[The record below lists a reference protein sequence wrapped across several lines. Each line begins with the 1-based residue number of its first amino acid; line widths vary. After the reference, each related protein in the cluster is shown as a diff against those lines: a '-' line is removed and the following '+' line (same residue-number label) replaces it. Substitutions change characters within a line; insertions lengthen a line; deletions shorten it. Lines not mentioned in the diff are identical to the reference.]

1 MSEILSAFPFEAFA
15 RGAGLML
22 SLIVAIGAQ
31 NIFVISQGL
40 AKSHVAAVCAICAL
54 CDAVLTGIGIFLIGG
69 SLGENPNFA
78 LFLGAGGVVFLL
90 CYALASFRSAVQGS
104 HFAKIQNSA
113 GGALTPVVAKALA
126 VTLLNP
132 HVYLD
137 TVVVVGSLGATIEST
152 QKPWFLRRHYGCFVR
167 VVFRLRIRRTR
178 LFKALCQPQGM
189 AHNRCARGGFNAI
202 HGVSDREIYL

>member
-69 SLGENPNFA
+69 
-78 LFLGAGGVVFLL
+78 
-90 CYALASFRSAVQGS
+90 
-104 HFAKIQNSA
+104 
-113 GGALTPVVAKALA
+113 
-126 VTLLNP
+126 
-132 HVYLD
+132 
-137 TVVVVGSLGATIEST
+137 
-152 QKPWFLRRHYGCFVR
+152 
-167 VVFRLRIRRTR
+167 
-178 LFKALCQPQGM
+178 
-189 AHNRCARGGFNAI
+189 
-202 HGVSDREIYL
+202 